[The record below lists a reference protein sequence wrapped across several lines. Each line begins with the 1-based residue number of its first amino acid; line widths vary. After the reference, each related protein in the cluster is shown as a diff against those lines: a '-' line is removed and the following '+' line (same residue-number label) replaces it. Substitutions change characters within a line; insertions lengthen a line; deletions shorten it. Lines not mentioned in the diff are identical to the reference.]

1 MTRIGIIVGST
12 RVHRFGKSVADWT
25 LATARTVAPEGV
37 DFELVDLATFNLPVL
52 DEPAP
57 AMAGVVA
64 HDHTKRW
71 GAAIGSFDGFVFV
84 TPEYNH
90 GVPGPLKNA
99 IDYLFHEWNDKAIG
113 FVSYG
118 ANGGVRA
125 VEQLRQIAAEI
136 KLADVRTQVA
146 LSIYTDFD
154 YTGLD
159 VSDPTTVGAFT
170 PDERHTSDLTD
181 LLAEVTTWSRALA
194 TVRARTHEDDDD

>member
-1 MTRIGIIVGST
+1 MTRIAIITGST
-12 RVHRFGKSVADWT
+12 RVHRAGGAVAEW
-25 LATARTVAPEGV
+25 AAEVARAVGPDGV
-37 DFELVDLATFNLPVL
+37 DVELLDLAAFGLPVL

-57 AMAGVVA
+57 AMSGTFA
-64 HDHTKRW
+64 HEHTQRW
-71 GAAIGSFDGFVFV
+71 AEAIASFDGYVVV

-113 FVSYG
+113 FVGYG

-125 VEQLRQIAAEI
+125 VEQLRQIAGEL

-146 LSIYTDFD
+146 LSIFTDFD

-159 VSDPTTVGAFT
+159 LEDPTAVGRFV
-170 PDERHTSDLTD
+170 PDERHRGDLAT
-181 LLAEVTTWSRALA
+181 LLDEVVAWSRALRP
-194 TVRARTHEDDDD
+194 VRVPASAVAV